1 MPEFRTIEIDF
12 DVHKLIENERTN
24 FTESANDALRRLLKL
39 PPNSVAKP
47 SKKTVNSHRSWAD
60 EGVTL
65 AHGTA
70 LRMRYNGRLHEGE
83 IVDGKWVVD
92 GKAFDSPSGAAS
104 GVAIT
109 KSGNRTRLDGWIYWE
124 AKLPGEDKW
133 VRIASLR
140 TRTNT
145 VTLEDLGLA

>member
-1 MPEFRTIEIDF
+1 MSEFRTIEIDF
-12 DVHKLIENERTN
+12 DVHKLIENERTG

-39 PPNSVAKP
+39 PPRAAAKP
-47 SKKTVNSHRSWAD
+47 GKKAVNGHRSWSD

-83 IVDGKWVVD
+83 IVDGKWIVD
-92 GKAFDSPSGAAS
+92 GKTFDSPSGAAS

-109 KSGNRTRLDGWIYWE
+109 KSGKHTRLDGWIYWE
-124 AKLPGEDKW
+124 AKQPGEDNW
-133 VRIASLR
+133 ARITSLR
-140 TRTNT
+140 TGA
-145 VTLEDLGLA
+145 VTLEDLDL

>member
-1 MPEFRTIEIDF
+1 MSEFRTIEIDF
-12 DVHKLIENERTN
+12 DVHKLIENERTG

-39 PPNSVAKP
+39 PPRAAAKAT
-47 SKKTVNSHRSWAD
+47 KKAVNGLRSWAD

-70 LRMRYNGRLHEGE
+70 IKMRYNGRLYEGE

-92 GKAFDSPSGAAS
+92 GKTFDSPSGAAS

-109 KSGNRTRLDGWIYWE
+109 KKGKHTRLDGWIYWE
-124 AKLPGEDKW
+124 AKQPGEDKW
-133 VRIASLR
+133 KRIAALR
-140 TRTNT
+140 TSTST
-145 VTLEDLGLA
+145 VTLEELGLV